1 MEQNKIKYFVFLI
14 AELLRKALRELLKN
28 DPLRMAGATAF
39 FTTFALPPILV
50 ILIQFL
56 KIIFGTRGIRRE
68 LLDSLSDIL
77 GPESV
82 RQLAEVLRAFRK
94 LAQNGYATAAGFIF
108 LVFVDTTLF
117 SVIKRSLNQVW
128 KISPQAGK
136 GFLKGLRNRFL
147 SVLVIIT
154 AGLLFVFGLLTET
167 LQAFIGKYI
176 FEISPLLS
184 VYFNTVVNALVSL
197 LIVTVWFTLLF
208 RYLPDGRPAWRVAFA
223 GAFVTGLLFAVGKI
237 ILHWLLSYSNINTVY
252 GTSASIVL
260 LLLFVFYSS
269 LILYYGAA
277 FTKVWG
283 IHIKKPIRP
292 LPHAVHYRLVE
303 AEIDTTKAE
312 DEL

>member
-14 AELLRKALRELLKN
+14 AELLPKALRELLKN

-108 LVFVDTTLF
+108 LVFVATTLF

-252 GTSASIVL
+252 GTSAST
-260 LLLFVFYSS
+260 S
-269 LILYYGAA
+269 
-277 FTKVWG
+277 
-283 IHIKKPIRP
+283 R
-292 LPHAVHYRLVE
+292 
-303 AEIDTTKAE
+303 
-312 DEL
+312 